1 MVVPSQMIVKKS
13 VNDPKVV
20 DAACGF
26 GKKNVLHPILRTEG
40 ETQPYT
46 QPDQFLC
53 TGSLWARLS
62 LAFVLAASCNQN
74 AVMIVKKII
83 TPFHLHNA
91 SLQFSISVRF
101 NGRF

>member
-1 MVVPSQMIVKKS
+1 MTQKLLTLH
-13 VNDPKVV
+13 
-20 DAACGF
+20 AGLA
-26 GKKNVLHPILRTEG
+26 KKNILHPILRTEG

-74 AVMIVKKII
+74 AVMIVKKY
-83 TPFHLHNA
+83 
-91 SLQFSISVRF
+91 
-101 NGRF
+101 